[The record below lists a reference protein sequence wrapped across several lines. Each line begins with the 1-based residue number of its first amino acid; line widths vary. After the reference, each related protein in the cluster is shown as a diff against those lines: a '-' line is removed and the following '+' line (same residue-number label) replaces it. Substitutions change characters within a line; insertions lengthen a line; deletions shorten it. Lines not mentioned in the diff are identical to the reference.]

1 VLDILDTPATGDGPP
16 VLVSHHPDEV
26 KLVERGYGKATKP
39 ADFLASFRQFLATH
53 RNEIP
58 ALLVVTQRPRDLTR
72 QQLREIKLALDQAGY
87 PEAALRTAVRE
98 LSNKDVAASIIGY
111 IRQQALGEPLV
122 PYSERVARAM
132 HKILSSRQWT
142 DVQRKWLER
151 IEKQLLAEVVV
162 DRQALD
168 SEQFREAGG
177 GFARLD
183 KVFGGELTRI
193 LGDIN
198 EALWE
203 QAG

>member
-1 VLDILDTPATGDGPP
+1 
-16 VLVSHHPDEV
+16 
-26 KLVERGYGKATKP
+26 
-39 ADFLASFRQFLATH
+39 
-53 RNEIP
+53 
-58 ALLVVTQRPRDLTR
+58 
-72 QQLREIKLALDQAGY
+72 
-87 PEAALRTAVRE
+87 
-98 LSNKDVAASIIGY
+98 
-111 IRQQALGEPLV
+111 
-122 PYSERVARAM
+122 M
-132 HKILSSRQWT
+132 
-142 DVQRKWLER
+142 QRKWLER